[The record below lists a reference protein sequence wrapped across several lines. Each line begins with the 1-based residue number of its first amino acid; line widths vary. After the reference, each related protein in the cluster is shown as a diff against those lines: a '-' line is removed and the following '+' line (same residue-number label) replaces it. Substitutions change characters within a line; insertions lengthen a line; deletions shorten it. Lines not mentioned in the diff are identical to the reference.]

1 MPTGPQP
8 PSRKA
13 TIFDVAEGAGV
24 SIKTVSRVVNGESNV
39 REQTRRKVL
48 EVVRRLQYKPNAAAR
63 ELSGRRPR
71 SIGLIYENGEEF
83 NYTRDVLNGVLGVCD
98 AHHYALLLCPLRL
111 SNPEIQARVKKF
123 ATQAR
128 VEGVVL
134 PAPMADVAEITEL
147 LRRLRIPVATIA
159 PKDPLPEEINIDCKD
174 EEATFSLTVHLIEQG
189 HRAIGF
195 IKGHPDHGA
204 TAKRFAGYH
213 RALQRHAL
221 ALKASLVGQG
231 YFDFDSG
238 KAAAGR
244 LLDLPNGPSAI
255 VASNDDMAAGALFA
269 ARERGLSV
277 PEQLSIAGF
286 DDTRIASRMWPPLT
300 TVRQPIAQMADTAAR
315 LLIDKL
321 DGGAAQ
327 PPAEPLPCEVVIR
340 NSTVRP
346 AEHAQQKRV
355 GDNALQQFSL

>member
-1 MPTGPQP
+1 MPAEPQP

-24 SIKTVSRVVNGESNV
+24 SIKTVSRVVNNESNV
-39 REQTRRKVL
+39 REETRRKVL

-71 SIGLIYENGEEF
+71 SIGLIYENAEEF

-98 AHHYALLLCPLRL
+98 AHHYALLLCPLSLR
-111 SNPEIQARVKKF
+111 NPEIPERVRAF

-128 VEGVVL
+128 VQGVIL
-134 PAPMADVAEITEL
+134 PAPMADLAEITAL
-147 LRRLRIPVATIA
+147 LRRMRIPLATIA
-159 PKDPLPEEINIDCKD
+159 PKDPLPEEINIDCRD
-174 EEATFSLTVHLIEQG
+174 EEATFSLTTYLIEQG
-189 HRAIGF
+189 HCAIGF
-195 IKGHPDHGA
+195 IKGHPEHGA
-204 TAKRFAGYH
+204 TAKRFAGYR
-213 RALQRHAL
+213 RALQSGGL
-221 ALKASLVGQG
+221 ALRAPLVGQG

-238 KAAAGR
+238 KAAAGK
-244 LLDLPNGPSAI
+244 LLDLPDGPSAI
-255 VASNDDMAAGALFA
+255 IASNDDMAAGALFA

-300 TVRQPIAQMADTAAR
+300 TVRQPIVRMANTAAR

-321 DGGAAQ
+321 EGAAAQ
-327 PPAEPLPCEVVIR
+327 PPAQPFACEVVIR
-340 NSTVRP
+340 GSTVRP
-346 AEHAQQKRV
+346 AEYARSKR
-355 GDNALQQFSL
+355 